1 MLPTYVLHSLYERLS
16 RVQSFIL
23 FSKSWRDSAVLIFS
37 GRISLSF
44 VLIFVTASLPN
55 IHYVVIF
62 LCMQLFFLKSYEW
75 SLNLKISVIISGATL
90 LFTLNISVDSIWIFL
105 SWIVTELSHSR
116 SSRKEELCYINTFMQ
131 LVYSILYLSSM
142 SMKLTYRLFL

>member
-1 MLPTYVLHSLYERLS
+1 MLPTYVLHSLYEQFS
-16 RVQSFIL
+16 RIQSFIL
-23 FSKSWRDSAVLIFS
+23 FLKSWRDSAVLIFS
-37 GRISLSF
+37 GRISLRF

-55 IHYVVIF
+55 IHYVIIF

-116 SSRKEELCYINTFMQ
+116 SSWKEELCYINTFMQ